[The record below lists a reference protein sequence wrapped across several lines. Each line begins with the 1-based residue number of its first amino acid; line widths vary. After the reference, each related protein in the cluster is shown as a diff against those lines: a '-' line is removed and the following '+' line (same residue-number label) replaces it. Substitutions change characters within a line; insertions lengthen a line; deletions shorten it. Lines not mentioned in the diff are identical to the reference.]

1 MNCSLLWSLRFQ
13 LNCLASGQTT
23 LTYRT
28 IRRNPRDTRREG
40 SRWEDTR
47 LEGTRPRDSR
57 PEDTRPEVSRRE
69 DTRLEGTPPKDTRQ
83 KDTRR
88 EDSRLEGSRPGD
100 NHLENGHRED
110 GHRRVHARSKQPKQ
124 LSQVKVGR
132 GQKSGVAAAR
142 KIAELS
148 TYRLSERATAIL

>member
-13 LNCLASGQTT
+13 LNCPASGQTT

-28 IRRNPRDTRREG
+28 IRRNPRDTRPRDTRREG

-47 LEGTRPRDSR
+47 LEGTRPK
-57 PEDTRPEVSRRE
+57 
-69 DTRLEGTPPKDTRQ
+69 GTPPKDTRP
-83 KDTRR
+83 KDTRPKDTRREDSRR

>member
-13 LNCLASGQTT
+13 LNCPASGQTT

-28 IRRNPRDTRREG
+28 IRRNPRDTRPRDTRREG

-47 LEGTRPRDSR
+47 LEGT
-57 PEDTRPEVSRRE
+57 
-69 DTRLEGTPPKDTRQ
+69 PPKDTRPKDTRP

-148 TYRLSERATAIL
+148 THRLSERATAIL